1 VAESKYGNFDRI
13 ASRSDEREGL
23 GVMPQSRRKFLI
35 GAGAVLGTALPRGAV
50 ASLIA
55 DAALLASRTSWE
67 LELVQEVLD
76 NYPALPVA
84 KCIAMLSE
92 AGM

>member
-1 VAESKYGNFDRI
+1 
-13 ASRSDEREGL
+13 
-23 GVMPQSRRKFLI
+23 MQSRREFLS
-35 GAGAVLGTALPRGAV
+35 GAGGAVLGTALPRGAV
-50 ASLIA
+50 EMLLA
-55 DAALLASRTSWE
+55 DTALLAE
-67 LELVQEVLD
+67 LTPKQRRLVLSVLD

>member
-1 VAESKYGNFDRI
+1 MG
-13 ASRSDEREGL
+13 GT
-23 GVMPQSRRKFLI
+23 
-35 GAGAVLGTALPRGAV
+35 GAVLGTAFPRV
-50 ASLIA
+50 EVVEMLLNT
-55 DAALLASRTSWE
+55 DVALLASLTPWE
-67 LELVQEVLD
+67 RRLVLSVLD